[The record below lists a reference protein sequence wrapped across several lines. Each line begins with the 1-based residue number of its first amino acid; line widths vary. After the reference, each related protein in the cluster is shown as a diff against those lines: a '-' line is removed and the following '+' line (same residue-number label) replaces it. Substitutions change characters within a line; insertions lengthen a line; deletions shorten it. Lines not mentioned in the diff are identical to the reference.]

1 MVYFR
6 TYLEHNIWLRMNNK
20 QVKYRTGFLVPRNNF
35 LVGMGSVLN
44 LMGNYFEYNYSKSDF
59 AADNKALI
67 SDWLN
72 VGNDFQ
78 MVLIEL

>member
-1 MVYFR
+1 MR
-6 TYLEHNIWLRMNNK
+6 
-20 QVKYRTGFLVPRNNF
+20 
-35 LVGMGSVLN
+35 VGMGSVLN